1 MKRKSQGVEGR
12 LNSVL
17 PGSGLAKLTSQMGIV
32 TGKALTMKNDPKII
46 EQSLPPPRHTM
57 PITQMNNGVNNLL
70 DEMNKE
76 KKPKI
81 KPPTGKMLKRAT
93 TVSASLFS
101 RGISQEKNRKIEE
114 E

>member
-17 PGSGLAKLTSQMGIV
+17 PGSGLAKLTSQVGIV

-57 PITQMNNGVNNLL
+57 PISQMNDGINNLL
-70 DEMNKE
+70 DEINKE

-81 KPPTGKMLKRAT
+81 KPTGKMLKRAT
-93 TVSASLFS
+93 TVSASLFN

-114 E
+114 A